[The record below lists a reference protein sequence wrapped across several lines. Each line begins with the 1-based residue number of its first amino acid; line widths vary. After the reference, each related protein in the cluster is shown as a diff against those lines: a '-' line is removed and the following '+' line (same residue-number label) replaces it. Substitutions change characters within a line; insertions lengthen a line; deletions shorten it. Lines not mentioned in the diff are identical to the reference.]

1 MDGGLVGDTPVLQ
14 RDVVAKLGQR
24 SGPAIVGVLRN
35 LELSCKRLQMPM
47 CRLDPSGQKDP
58 TSGQVGICMIFL
70 DSSEYFA
77 CGFFAARTCFLVC
90 KEHLTHLNNSV
101 RKIFQGIRHSLCHD
115 ECLGFYPLERR
126 FAL

>member
-47 CRLDPSGQKDP
+47 CRLDPSGQEDP

-70 DSSEYFA
+70 DLSMIRLAINAEAFKRSSERLF
-77 CGFFAARTCFLVC
+77 
-90 KEHLTHLNNSV
+90 
-101 RKIFQGIRHSLCHD
+101 
-115 ECLGFYPLERR
+115 
-126 FAL
+126 